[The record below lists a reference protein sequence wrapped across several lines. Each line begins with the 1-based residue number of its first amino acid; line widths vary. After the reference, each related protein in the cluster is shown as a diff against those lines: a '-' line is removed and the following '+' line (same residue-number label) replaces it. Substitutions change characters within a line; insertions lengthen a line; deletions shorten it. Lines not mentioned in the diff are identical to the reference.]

1 MSDFFEIDFLDVESS
16 KSGDAIPL
24 RYQIDSISYIHV
36 VDGGFQ
42 DTGQRVVD
50 HIQKYY
56 GNPAHIDHV
65 VATHPDGDH
74 AGGLRTVLET
84 FDVGHLWMLRPWVY
98 ADEIIDRFSQVSSVD
113 NLKKR
118 LKEIY
123 PNIAALEEIAY
134 DKGIPIYE
142 PFQGQRIGAFT
153 VLAPTKERYLDLVVQ
168 SERTPEHSEE
178 AQKAAAEG
186 LKVFFEKVA
195 GKVVSLFKAAW
206 GEEVFSPEETSAENE
221 MSVIQYA
228 NLCGKR
234 ILLTADAGR
243 GGLAEAA
250 DYAPY
255 VGITLP
261 GIDRFQ
267 VPHHGSRRNVS
278 TETLDRWLGPR
289 LPAKPKKGEE
299 KFTAIISSAE
309 KDEDHPR
316 KAVVRACIHRGA
328 RVFTTEGASFRTS
341 HNAPAREGWTA
352 ATPVEYPEEQEE

>member
-1 MSDFFEIDFLDVESS
+1 MSDFFEIDFLDVESG

-24 RYQIDSISYIHV
+24 RYQVDDKTYIHV

-42 DTGQRVVD
+42 DTGQKVVS
-50 HIQKYY
+50 HLKRYY
-56 GNPAHIDHV
+56 ANPAHIDHV
-65 VATHPDGDH
+65 VASHPDGDH

-84 FDVGHLWMLRPWVY
+84 FDVEHLWMLRPWMY
-98 ADEIIDRFSQVSSVD
+98 ADEIIDRFSRFSSVE
-113 NLKKR
+113 NLKKH
-118 LKEIY
+118 LKGIY
-123 PNIAALEEIAY
+123 RNIAALEEIA
-134 DKGIPIYE
+134 DEKGIPIYE
-142 PFQGQRIGAFT
+142 AFQGQTIGAFT

-168 SERTPEHSEE
+168 SDRTPKISEE

-186 LKVFFEKVA
+186 FRAFLEKA
-195 GKVVSLFKAAW
+195 ATKAVSLLKAAW

-250 DYAPY
+250 DYALS
-255 VGITLP
+255 VGTTLP
-261 GIDRFQ
+261 GIDHFQ

-289 LPAKPKKGEE
+289 LASKPQKGEE
-299 KFTAIISSAE
+299 RFTAIISSAKE
-309 KDEDHPR
+309 DEDHPR

-328 RVFTTEGASFRTS
+328 KVVTTEGSSLGTG
-341 HNAPAREGWTA
+341 HNAPERKGWSA
-352 ATPVEYPEEQEE
+352 ATPLEYPEEQEG